1 MRARA
6 VTPCLVALALAL
18 ATLPSPAQERSVMDR
33 LVALFTRERAIG
45 FQLLFESL
53 ETDHD
58 LDVNTTVAEVKEVR
72 DSSGRHL
79 VVVTSSYEREG
90 VAHRFLFVIR
100 DGDLVVLDL
109 QRRKGEEWERVPPDV
124 FSFVPLEDPPPPDFL
139 GDEDVVLTARG
150 HCTPSRGATER
161 RRAVVA
167 LRSFTA
173 PTGRPPAY

>member
-6 VTPCLVALALAL
+6 VTACLVALALVAL
-18 ATLPSPAQERSVMDR
+18 RAPAQDRSIMDR

-53 ETDHD
+53 ETDRD

-72 DSSGRHL
+72 DPSGRHL
-79 VVVTSSYEREG
+79 VVATNSYEREG

-100 DGDLVVLDL
+100 DGDLVLIDL
-109 QRRKGEEWERVPPDV
+109 QRRKGDEWERVPPDV

-139 GDEDVVLTARG
+139 SDEDVVLTARG

-167 LRSFTA
+167 LRSFTS

>member
-1 MRARA
+1 MTNARA
-6 VTPCLVALALAL
+6 IASCLVALALV
-18 ATLPSPAQERSVMDR
+18 TLPAPAQERSVMDR
-33 LVALFTRERAIG
+33 VVALFTRDRPIG
-45 FQLLFESL
+45 FQLLFETL

-72 DSSGRHL
+72 DPSGRHL
-79 VVVTSSYEREG
+79 VLFTSSYEREG
-90 VAHRFLFVIR
+90 VPHRFMFVIR
-100 DGDLVVLDL
+100 DGDLVLIDV
-109 QRRKGEEWERVPPDV
+109 QRRKGDAWEQVPASV
-124 FSFVPLEDPPPPDFL
+124 FSFVPIEDPPPPDFL

-167 LRSFTA
+167 LRSFTS